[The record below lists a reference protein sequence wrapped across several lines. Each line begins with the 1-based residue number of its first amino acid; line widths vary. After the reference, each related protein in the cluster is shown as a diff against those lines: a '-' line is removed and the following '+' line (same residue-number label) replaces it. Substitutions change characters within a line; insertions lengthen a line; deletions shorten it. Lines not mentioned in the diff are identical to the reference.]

1 MEASEGAVLAS
12 ASEQR
17 RTVRTFDG
25 APLAPDAREL
35 LESLASHAENPYGI
49 PVGLRLVDAEKY
61 GATSRVIRGTSWY
74 VVGSLPRCAH
84 AEEAFG
90 YVVERLVLSA
100 TAHGLGTAWLA
111 GTIDRPAF
119 ERVAGVDE
127 NRIMPAVIAV
137 GVPAARMSVLERVM
151 RSKLHADER
160 APWNALLFEG
170 DFAHPV
176 DSPDASDPALA
187 AALACVRL
195 APSARNLQPWRL
207 VCSDGRI
214 DLFEHR
220 TLPLRPIGD
229 VQLVDMGIAM
239 LHLEA
244 GLAQQGMRG
253 SWSFDGPRASGLGAK
268 AEGPEGQR
276 VSYVATISF

>member
-1 MEASEGAVLAS
+1 MEADKAMALAS
-12 ASEQR
+12 ACMRR

-25 APLAPDAREL
+25 TPLSPEACEL
-35 LESLASHAENPYGI
+35 LETLASNGENPYGI
-49 PVGLRLVDAEKY
+49 PVDLRLIDAEKY

-74 VVGSLPRCAH
+74 VVGALPRCAH

-90 YVVERLVLSA
+90 YVVERLVLAA

-119 ERVAGVDE
+119 ERVVGVDRDE

-137 GVPAARMSVLERVM
+137 GTPAPRASALERVM

-160 APWNALLFEG
+160 APWNTLFFQG
-170 DFAHPV
+170 DLANPIA
-176 DSPDASDPALA
+176 SPDACDPAIS
-187 AALACVRL
+187 AALSCVRL
-195 APSARNLQPWRL
+195 APSAQNLQPWRL

-214 DLFEHR
+214 DLFEDR

-244 GLAQQGMRG
+244 GLAQQGVRG
-253 SWSFDGPRASGLGAK
+253 TWSFDGPAASA
-268 AEGPEGQR
+268 AATNAPAT
-276 VSYVATISF
+276 YVATFSF

>member
-1 MEASEGAVLAS
+1 MEASEAKVLAS
-12 ASEQR
+12 ACKLR

-25 APLAPDAREL
+25 TSLAPEARGL
-35 LESLASHAENPYGI
+35 LETLASNGENPYGI
-49 PVGLRLVDAEKY
+49 SVDLRLIDAEKY

-74 VVGSLPRCAH
+74 VVGTLPRCPH

-90 YVVERLVLSA
+90 YVVERLVLA
-100 TAHGLGTAWLA
+100 AAAHGLGTAWLA

-119 ERVAGVDE
+119 ERVVGVDRDE

-137 GVPAARMSVLERVM
+137 GVPAARMSALERVM

-160 APWNALLFEG
+160 APWDTLFFQG
-170 DFAHPV
+170 DFAHPIA
-176 DSPDASDPALA
+176 SPDACDPTLA
-187 AALACVRL
+187 ATLDCVRL
-195 APSARNLQPWRL
+195 APSAQNLQPWRL

-244 GLAQQGMRG
+244 GLARQGAHG
-253 SWSFDGPRASGLGAK
+253 AWSFDGPAAGAAGASAS
-268 AEGPEGQR
+268 AT
-276 VSYVATISF
+276 YVATISY

>member
-1 MEASEGAVLAS
+1 MEVTEAKVLVS
-12 ASEQR
+12 ACEHR

-25 APLAPDAREL
+25 APLASDAREL
-35 LESLASHAENPYGI
+35 LETLVSHGENPYGI
-49 PVGLRLVDAEKY
+49 PVGLRLIDAEKY
-61 GATSRVIRGTSWY
+61 GAASRVIRGTSWY
-74 VVGSLPRCAH
+74 VVGSLPQCAH

-90 YVVERLVLSA
+90 YSVERVALHA

-137 GVPAARMSVLERVM
+137 GTPAKRQSALERVM
-151 RSKLHADER
+151 RSRLHADER
-160 APWNALLFEG
+160 APWNTLFFRE
-170 DFAHPV
+170 DLAHPIT
-176 DSPDASDPALA
+176 SPGECDPALA
-187 AALACVRL
+187 AALACVRQ

-214 DLFEHR
+214 DLFERR

-239 LHLEA
+239 LHFEA
-244 GLAQQGMRG
+244 GLAQQGKRG
-253 SWSFDGPRASGLGAK
+253 MWSFDGPAAGVGGSDAST
-268 AEGPEGQR
+268 
-276 VSYVATISF
+276 SYVATISY

>member
-1 MEASEGAVLAS
+1 MEISEGAVLAS
-12 ASEQR
+12 ACEQR
-17 RTVRTFDG
+17 RTVRTFDN
-25 APLAPDAREL
+25 APLASDAREL
-35 LESLASHAENPYGI
+35 LENLASHGENPYGI
-49 PVGLRLVDAEKY
+49 PVDLRLVDAEKY

-127 NRIMPAVIAV
+127 NRIMPAVVAV
-137 GVPAARMSVLERVM
+137 GVPAKRQSALERVM
-151 RSKLHADER
+151 RSKLRADER

-176 DSPDASDPALA
+176 DSPDAFDPALA

-195 APSARNLQPWRL
+195 APSAQNLQPWRL
-207 VCSDGRI
+207 VCSDDRI
-214 DLFEHR
+214 DLFERR

-244 GLAQQGMRG
+244 GLAQQGIG
-253 SWSFDGPRASGLGAK
+253 GTWSFDGPRAGGLGAE
-268 AEGPEGQR
+268 AEGPEGQLA
-276 VSYVATISF
+276 SYVATISF

>member
-1 MEASEGAVLAS
+1 MEATEAAVLAS
-12 ASEQR
+12 ACGRR
-17 RTVRTFDG
+17 RTVRTFD
-25 APLAPDAREL
+25 ASPLSPEAHEL
-35 LESLASHAENPYGI
+35 LETLASHDENPYGI
-49 PVGLRLVDAEKY
+49 PVDLRLIDAETY
-61 GATSRVIRGTSWY
+61 GASSRVIRGTTLY
-74 VVGSLPRCAH
+74 VVGSLSRCAH

-90 YVVERLVLSA
+90 YVVERLILAA
-100 TAHGLGTAWLA
+100 TLHGLGTAWLA

-119 ERVAGVDE
+119 ERAVGVDE

-137 GVPAARMSVLERVM
+137 GTPAARMSALERVM

-160 APWNALLFEG
+160 APWNALVFRG
-170 DFAHPV
+170 DLARPIS
-176 DSPDASDPALA
+176 SPDELDPALA
-187 AALACVRL
+187 SALACVRA
-195 APSARNLQPWRL
+195 APSAQNLQPWRL

-253 SWSFDGPRASGLGAK
+253 TWSFDGPRANAGDPNSSTA
-268 AEGPEGQR
+268 
-276 VSYVATISF
+276 YVATISF

>member
-49 PVGLRLVDAEKY
+49 PVDLRLVDVEKY

-151 RSKLHADER
+151 RSKLRADER
-160 APWNALLFEG
+160 APWDTLFFRE
-170 DFAHPV
+170 DLAHPMA
-176 DSPDASDPALA
+176 SPDECDPTLTG
-187 AALACVRL
+187 ALACVRL
-195 APSARNLQPWRL
+195 APSAQNLQPWRL

-214 DLFEHR
+214 DLFENR

-244 GLAQQGMRG
+244 GLARQGIG
-253 SWSFDGPRASGLGAK
+253 GAWSFDGPAAGAGGSDAST
-268 AEGPEGQR
+268 R
-276 VSYVATISF
+276 YVATISY

>member
-74 VVGSLPRCAH
+74 VVGSLPRCSH

-137 GVPAARMSVLERVM
+137 GTPAKRQSALERVM

-176 DSPDASDPALA
+176 DSP
-187 AALACVRL
+187 RL

>member
-90 YVVERLVLSA
+90 YVVERLALSA

-127 NRIMPAVIAV
+127 NRIMPAVVAV
-137 GVPAARMSVLERVM
+137 GVPAKRQSALERVM
-151 RSKLHADER
+151 RSKLRADER
-160 APWNALLFEG
+160 APWNALFFEG
-170 DFAHPV
+170 DFTHPV
-176 DSPDASDPALA
+176 ASPDVCDPAPA
-187 AALACVRL
+187 AALVCVRL

-244 GLAQQGMRG
+244 GLARQGIDG
-253 SWSFDGPRASGLGAK
+253 AWSFDGPAAGAGGSDAST
-268 AEGPEGQR
+268 R
-276 VSYVATISF
+276 YVATISY

>member
-1 MEASEGAVLAS
+1 MEATEAAVLAS
-12 ASEQR
+12 ACERR
-17 RTVRTFDG
+17 RTVRTFD
-25 APLAPDAREL
+25 ASPLSPEAHEL
-35 LESLASHAENPYGI
+35 LENLASHDENPYGI
-49 PVGLRLVDAEKY
+49 PVYLRLIDAETY
-61 GATSRVIRGTSWY
+61 GATSRVIRGTTWH
-74 VVGSLPRCAH
+74 VVGSLSRCAH

-90 YVVERLVLSA
+90 YVAERLVLAA
-100 TAHGLGTAWLA
+100 TSHDLGTAWLA

-119 ERVAGVDE
+119 ERAVGVDE

-137 GVPAARMSVLERVM
+137 GTPAARMSALERVM

-160 APWNALLFEG
+160 APWDALFFRG
-170 DFAHPV
+170 DFARPIS
-176 DSPDASDPALA
+176 SPDELDPALA
-187 AALACVRL
+187 SALACVRA
-195 APSARNLQPWRL
+195 APSAQNLQPWRL

-253 SWSFDGPRASGLGAK
+253 TWSFDWPRDGA
-268 AEGPEGQR
+268 GDP
-276 VSYVATISF
+276 SSSSIYVATISF

>member
-1 MEASEGAVLAS
+1 MEAGEAKVLAS
-12 ASEQR
+12 ACERR

-25 APLAPDAREL
+25 TPLAPKAREL
-35 LESLASHAENPYGI
+35 LETLASNGENPYGI
-49 PVGLRLVDAEKY
+49 PVDLRFIDAEKF

-74 VVGSLPRCAH
+74 VVGSLPCCPH

-90 YVVERLVLSA
+90 YVVERLVLA
-100 TAHGLGTAWLA
+100 VAAHGIGTAWLA

-119 ERVAGVDE
+119 EHVVGVDRDE

-137 GVPAARMSVLERVM
+137 GVPAARMSALERVM

-160 APWNALLFEG
+160 VPWGALFFQG
-170 DFAHPV
+170 DLAHPIA
-176 DSPDASDPALA
+176 SPDACDPTLA
-187 AALACVRL
+187 AALNCVRL
-195 APSARNLQPWRL
+195 APSAQNLQPWRL
-207 VCSDGRI
+207 VLSDGRI
-214 DLFEHR
+214 DLLEHR

-244 GLAQQGMRG
+244 GLAQQGVCG
-253 SWSFDGPRASGLGAK
+253 TWSFDGPAAGAAGASAS
-268 AEGPEGQR
+268 AT
-276 VSYVATISF
+276 YVATISY